1 MSPRALKTVAPFL
14 ILIVAAMAAVL
25 LASARSAPERQERP
39 HLGPL
44 VEVTTAEHGSVA
56 VEVCGHGEVAA
67 RVTVEVAPEVPGR
80 VVEVHP
86 QLVAG
91 GRIPSGEP
99 LLVVDPRDYELAVNR
114 ARASLTRAEVA
125 LERERAEA
133 QVAREE
139 WEALH
144 PGEPPYSPL
153 VVREPQVRQ
162 AEAEL
167 EAAKADLDAALL
179 NLERTQVTL
188 PFDAIV
194 VAKSVDVGQHVT
206 VGRTLA
212 TVYGTNTVEVRVPM
226 PDSELEWFDVP
237 ESGEPGPDATVTATF
252 AGAER
257 SWSAT
262 VARLEARVDPTSR
275 MVHVVTEVPNP
286 FDAQGER
293 PPLLPG
299 TFVEVCINGEELVD
313 VVSVPRHAVRQN
325 DVVWVVEGSTL
336 HLAPVSVA
344 RTNREVAYL
353 RSGLEG
359 GEQVV
364 VSSLD
369 AVTDGMTV
377 RTADD
382 ATGTS
387 RQSARR
393 NGS

>member
-1 MSPRALKTVAPFL
+1 MSPRALKIVFPFL
-14 ILIVAAMAAVL
+14 ILVVAATVAAL
-25 LASARSAPERQERP
+25 LASARSTPERQERP

-44 VEVTTAEHGSVA
+44 VEVTTAVRGSVP

-80 VVEVHP
+80 IVEVHP

-91 GRIPSGEP
+91 GRISAEEP
-99 LLVVDPRDYELAVNR
+99 LLVVDPRDYELAVDR
-114 ARASLTRAEVA
+114 ARASLARAEVT

-133 QVAREE
+133 QVASEE

-144 PGEPPYSPL
+144 PGEPPSSPL

-167 EAAKADLDAALL
+167 EAARADLDVALL
-179 NLERTQVTL
+179 NLERTRVTL
-188 PFDAIV
+188 PFDVIV
-194 VAKSVDVGQHVT
+194 VTESVGVGQHVST
-206 VGRTLA
+206 GRALA
-212 TVYGTNTVEVRVPM
+212 TVYGTDTVEVRVPM

-237 ESGEPGPDATVTATF
+237 RTGGPGPTATVTTSF

-262 VARLEARVDPTSR
+262 VVRLEAQVDPSSR
-275 MVHVVTEVPNP
+275 MVHVVAEVPDP
-286 FDAQGER
+286 FDPRGEQ

-299 TFVEVCINGEELVD
+299 TFVEVCINGAELDD
-313 VVSVPRHAVRQN
+313 VVSVPRHAVRQ
-325 DVVWVVEGSTL
+325 DDLVWVVEDATL
-336 HLAPVSVA
+336 HLRSVTVA
-344 RTNREVAYL
+344 RTDRQAAYL

-369 AVTDGMTV
+369 AVTDGMAV
-377 RTADD
+377 RTAASNTAPDPQ
-382 ATGTS
+382 AEGGTS
-387 RQSARR
+387 
-393 NGS
+393 